1 MVYFPVKH
9 SCLYNKICYFF
20 ILFLSLFNRNN
31 IDIDFNINFMYLL
44 LKNWWSKLSRRFRNL
59 NVGRT
64 FKAQSSS
71 KIHVLSKSYDNLN
84 EEESSDSQFSE
95 ISSSNDS
102 GVTLRS
108 LTSGMLELS
117 IAISLETMR
126 TRN

>member
-1 MVYFPVKH
+1 
-9 SCLYNKICYFF
+9 
-20 ILFLSLFNRNN
+20 
-31 IDIDFNINFMYLL
+31 MYLL

>member
-1 MVYFPVKH
+1 
-9 SCLYNKICYFF
+9 
-20 ILFLSLFNRNN
+20 
-31 IDIDFNINFMYLL
+31 MYLL

-117 IAISLETMR
+117 IAISVETMR
-126 TRN
+126 TRNIIDSHPEKLHNFLFFTSKVSMGIFIEGG